1 MHRRLLLLLALTLLT
16 SLPSRSAADT
26 VSVLT
31 IGNSFAENALRFLP
45 QLAEA
50 AGHELIVGRA
60 NLGGCSLERHWNHV
74 AAFEKDPNSADG
86 SPYEKG
92 TRSLHDLLTSRNW
105 DFITLQ
111 QLSIKSHDLSTYTPF
126 AENLCAYVRKYAPDS
141 KLLVQQIWAYRV
153 DDPRFVPK
161 NAGKEPH
168 THLEMYQQVRA
179 AYHTLAE
186 ELDLEIIP
194 SGDAMFLADTDP
206 KWGFQPDPAFNPKT
220 AVYPALPDQ
229 SHSLHVGWTWRKLSD
244 DAKPALRLDG
254 HHANR
259 TGEYLIGCVWFE
271 KLFGQSVVDNAF
283 VPEGI
288 DANDARFLRETA
300 HQAVAKLSPTQTE
313 AGTTR

>member
-1 MHRRLLLLLALTLLT
+1 MV
-16 SLPSRSAADT
+16 SSPPSRGETDP

-31 IGNSFAENALRFLP
+31 IGNSFAENALRVLP

-60 NLGGCSLERHWNHV
+60 NLGGCSFERHWNHV
-74 AAFEKDPNSADG
+74 AAFEKDPKSVAG

-92 TRSLHDLLTSRNW
+92 TRSLHELLTSRKW
-105 DFITLQ
+105 DFITVQ
-111 QLSIKSHDLSTYTPF
+111 QVSFKSHDLSTYTPF
-126 AENLCAYVRKYAPDS
+126 AEDLCAYVRKHAPDS

-179 AYHTLAE
+179 AYHTLAD

-194 SGDAMFLADTDP
+194 SGNAMFLADTNP
-206 KWGFQPDPAFNPKT
+206 KWGYKPDLAFDFKT
-220 AVYPALPDQ
+220 AVHPALPDQ
-229 SHSLHVGWTWRKLSD
+229 SHSLHVGWTWRKLTD
-244 DAKPALRLDG
+244 DAEPTLKMDG

-271 KLFGQSVVDNAF
+271 KLFGESVVDNPF

-288 DANDARFLRETA
+288 DPDYARFLRQTA
-300 HQAVAKLSPTQTE
+300 HRAVADLM
-313 AGTTR
+313 AGSVR